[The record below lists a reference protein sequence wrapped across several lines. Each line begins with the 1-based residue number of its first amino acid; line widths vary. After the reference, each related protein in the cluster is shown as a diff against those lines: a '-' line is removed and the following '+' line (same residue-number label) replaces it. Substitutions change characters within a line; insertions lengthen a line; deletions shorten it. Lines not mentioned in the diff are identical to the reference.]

1 MQDQYIKTLLGLR
14 LGETSFL
21 ESKLKIIVKW
31 SMSLTGLSYR
41 ASQSK
46 EKSDIYRLPES
57 ETSVFGLM

>member
-1 MQDQYIKTLLGLR
+1 VQDQYIKTLSVPR
-14 LGETSFL
+14 LGENNFL

-31 SMSLTGLSYR
+31 SMCLTGLSYK

-46 EKSDIYRLPES
+46 EKSDTYRLPES